1 MKNTILKTI
10 GGAALA
16 ILMMTIFAQVRV
28 SAQQQED
35 LIASEEKSGEQTS
48 DEDLATR
55 RNNTRRLEG
64 VWNHT
69 NIRRNCATGDA
80 IQTFAVMH
88 TYMRGGTMSDWGTGS
103 PPSLRSNGQG
113 IWNYQSNRRFTTAF
127 QFFRFNADGTYAG
140 KQVVR
145 EQIQLSH
152 DGNSYNASATAQ
164 VFDAGG
170 NVIANNCSTGIAVR
184 FE

>member
-10 GGAALA
+10 GTMLA
-16 ILMMTIFAQVRV
+16 ILMLTVFTQISA
-28 SAQQQED
+28 SAQEDIVNDEKSAEQTQEED
-35 LIASEEKSGEQTS
+35 LSLQ
-48 DEDLATR
+48 R
-55 RNNTRRLEG
+55 RNARALEG

-69 NIRRNCATGDA
+69 NTRRNCATGEA

-88 TYMRGGTMSDWGTGS
+88 TYMRGGTMSDWGAGT

-113 IWNYQSNRRFTTAF
+113 IWNYQSRRNYTTAF
-127 QFFRFNADGTYAG
+127 QFFRFNPDGTYAG

-145 EQIQLSH
+145 EQIQLSP

-170 NVIANNCSTGIAVR
+170 NVIANNCSTGTATR

>member
-10 GGAALA
+10 NTMLA
-16 ILMMTIFAQVRV
+16 ILLLTVFTQISA
-28 SAQQQED
+28 SAQAEAD
-35 LIASEEKSGEQTS
+35 IVNDEKSVEQTQA
-48 DEDLATR
+48 EDSSLQR
-55 RNNTRRLEG
+55 RNARALEG

-69 NIRRNCATGDA
+69 NTRRNCATGEA

-88 TYMRGGTMSDWGTGS
+88 TYMRGGTMSDWGAGT

-113 IWNYQSNRRFTTAF
+113 IWNYQSQRQYTTAF

-145 EQIQLSH
+145 EQIQLSP
-152 DGNSYNASATAQ
+152 DGNSYTATATAQ
-164 VFDAGG
+164 VFDVNG
-170 NVIANNCSTGIAVR
+170 NVIANNCSTGTATR